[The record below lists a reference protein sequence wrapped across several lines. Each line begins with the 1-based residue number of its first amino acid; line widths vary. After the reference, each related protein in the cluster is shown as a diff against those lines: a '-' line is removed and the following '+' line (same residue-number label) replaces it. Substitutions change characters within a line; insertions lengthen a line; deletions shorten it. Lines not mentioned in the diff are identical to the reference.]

1 LQAIGGGNAKDDSFG
16 LWGTAAALLISP
28 AHAVKPVI
36 VPSLSRQ
43 NPRSGET
50 MKTLIIAILAAL
62 LAMTALPAS
71 AATEKLPDLKM
82 KAPSGFYIEQA
93 SNGEKRLRFK
103 TVMWN
108 AGAGKFG
115 VRMMRP
121 DTSTPTMTVAQR
133 VYRTDGTFRTVN
145 VPDTYGFYAGDGH
158 DHWHV
163 FKLQEF
169 TIRKVNADGTTD
181 SVIQG
186 RGAKTGFCFTD
197 NTKVDL
203 TLPGAPSS
211 PHYLPGV
218 ACGTESS
225 LKVVEGISVGWG
237 DTYGANLAYQWI
249 KINGLADG
257 KYRVQVIADPGNKF
271 LESNDSN
278 NTNSAYIKISGNTVS
293 LASPSA

>member
-1 LQAIGGGNAKDDSFG
+1 
-16 LWGTAAALLISP
+16 
-28 AHAVKPVI
+28 
-36 VPSLSRQ
+36 
-43 NPRSGET
+43 

-93 SNGEKRLRFK
+93 SNAEKRLRFK

-186 RGAKTGFCFTD
+186 RGAK
-197 NTKVDL
+197 N
-203 TLPGAPSS
+203 
-211 PHYLPGV
+211 
-218 ACGTESS
+218 
-225 LKVVEGISVGWG
+225 
-237 DTYGANLAYQWI
+237 WI
-249 KINGLADG
+249 LLH
-257 KYRVQVIADPGNKF
+257 R
-271 LESNDSN
+271 
-278 NTNSAYIKISGNTVS
+278 
-293 LASPSA
+293 

>member
-1 LQAIGGGNAKDDSFG
+1 
-16 LWGTAAALLISP
+16 
-28 AHAVKPVI
+28 
-36 VPSLSRQ
+36 
-43 NPRSGET
+43 
-50 MKTLIIAILAAL
+50 MKTLIVAILAAL

-145 VPDTYGFYAGDGH
+145 VPDTHGFYAGDGH

-211 PHYLPGV
+211 PHYMPGV

-237 DTYGANLAYQWI
+237 DTYGATLAYQWI

-271 LESNDSN
+271 LESNNSN

-293 LASPSA
+293 PVSASA

>member
-1 LQAIGGGNAKDDSFG
+1 
-16 LWGTAAALLISP
+16 
-28 AHAVKPVI
+28 
-36 VPSLSRQ
+36 
-43 NPRSGET
+43 
-50 MKTLIIAILAAL
+50 MKTLIGAILAAL

-93 SNGEKRLRFK
+93 SNGERRLRFK

-169 TIRKVNADGTTD
+169 TIRQVNADGTTD

-197 NTKVDL
+197 NTKVNL
-203 TLPGAPSS
+203 TLPGAPSA
-211 PHYLPGV
+211 PHYIPGV
-218 ACGTESS
+218 ACGSESS

-237 DTYGANLAYQWI
+237 DTYGANLGYQWI

-271 LESNDSN
+271 LESNNSN

-293 LASPSA
+293 LVSPSA